1 MVNFWYFGR
10 RPRTD
15 GKCSGIL
22 LTATGINE
30 KFEKLNGYQ
39 FLTIKKSSKMKDFLL
54 VYRTDYST
62 IPKGASPE
70 QMQASAK
77 RWMDWIGGIAAQNKL
92 IDRGNRLVPSGK
104 VVKAD
109 NVIAD
114 GPYTEIK
121 ECIVGYSIV
130 KAASMEEAAELTTGC
145 PILAI
150 GGNVEVREINAL

>member
-1 MVNFWYFGR
+1 
-10 RPRTD
+10 
-15 GKCSGIL
+15 
-22 LTATGINE
+22 
-30 KFEKLNGYQ
+30 
-39 FLTIKKSSKMKDFLL
+39 MKDYLL
-54 VYRTDYST
+54 VYRTGIDT
-62 IPKGASPE
+62 IPKTPSPE

-92 IDRGNRLVPSGK
+92 ADRGNRLVPTGK
-104 VVKAD
+104 VVKTD

-130 KAASMEEAAELTTGC
+130 KAATIEEASELTKGC
-145 PILAI
+145 PILAA